1 MSRTPDYHLKALN
14 TRTGERTGK
23 VGAAWKNDDGSVSIK
38 LDMFVTLM
46 YDPDLLVTLFVNDR
60 PSPVVPG
67 EKHVDPFARGTSFKK
82 PRASKAKAGIES
94 SPVSVRHTIA
104 DK

>member
-23 VGAAWKNDDGSVSIK
+23 VGAAWENDDGSVSIK
-38 LDMFVTLM
+38 LDMFVTLA

-67 EKHVDPFARGTSFKK
+67 ENHLDPLARATSLKK
-82 PRASKAKAGIES
+82 PRVRKEKAGIGS
-94 SPVSVRHTIA
+94 SPVSVRHIFG